1 MPYIAP
7 HLRKGPTKDEADA
20 EAIKAVRE
28 GSDHNFP
35 QLGRNGAT
43 ERSDRSMQ
51 WENIRTESEIS
62 SRVEARM
69 AQHFEDK
76 RMEEETT
83 YATLRR
89 VVPQPKPVIRQA
101 EPEPEP
107 EPVPE
112 IPTEGEWIEVKKK
125 QRKPKKKKSSDS
137 ENEDID
143 IHNFI
148 DIDES
153 SWT

>member
-7 HLRKGPTKDEADA
+7 HRRKEPTKDEADA
-20 EAIKAVRE
+20 EAIKAVSE
-28 GSDHNFP
+28 GSDHHFP

-43 ERSDRSMQ
+43 ERSDNSMQ
-51 WENIRTESEIS
+51 WGNIRTQTEIR

-76 RMEEETT
+76 RMEEEIT

-89 VVPQPKPVIRQA
+89 VVPQPKPVVRQV
-101 EPEPEP
+101 EPEP
-107 EPVPE
+107 EPVRE
-112 IPTEGEWIEVKKK
+112 IPAEGEWIEVKRKP
-125 QRKPKKKKSSDS
+125 RKPKKKKSSDS

-148 DIDES
+148 DNDES

>member
-7 HLRKGPTKDEADA
+7 HLRKEPTKDEANA
-20 EAIKAVRE
+20 EAIKVVSE
-28 GSDHNFP
+28 GSDHHFP

-43 ERSDRSMQ
+43 ERSDNSMQ
-51 WENIRTESEIS
+51 WGNIRTQSEIR

-69 AQHFEDK
+69 AEHFETK
-76 RMEEETT
+76 RQEEENT
-83 YATLRR
+83 YAILRR
-89 VVPQPKPVIRQA
+89 VVPQPKPVIRRQ
-101 EPEPEP
+101 EEEV

-112 IPTEGEWIEVKKK
+112 VPAEGEWIEVKKK
-125 QRKPKKKKSSDS
+125 ARKPKKNKSSDS

-143 IHNFI
+143 IQNFI
-148 DIDES
+148 DNDES

>member
-7 HLRKGPTKDEADA
+7 HRRKEPTKDEADA
-20 EAIKAVRE
+20 DAIKAVSE
-28 GSDHNFP
+28 GSDHHFP

-43 ERSDRSMQ
+43 ERSGRSMQ
-51 WENIRTESEIS
+51 WENIRTESEIK

-76 RMEEETT
+76 RMEEEIT

-89 VVPQPKPVIRQA
+89 VVPQPKPVVHRHV
-101 EPEPEP
+101 EEPEP
-107 EPVPE
+107 EPVRE
-112 IPTEGEWIEVKKK
+112 IPAEGEWIEVKRKP
-125 QRKPKKKKSSDS
+125 RKPKKKKSSDS

-143 IHNFI
+143 IHN
-148 DIDES
+148 
-153 SWT
+153 

>member
-7 HLRKGPTKDEADA
+7 HLRKEPTKDEANA
-20 EAIKAVRE
+20 EAIKVISE
-28 GSDHNFP
+28 GSDHHFP

-43 ERSDRSMQ
+43 ERSDNSMQ
-51 WENIRTESEIS
+51 WENIRTQSEIR

-69 AQHFEDK
+69 AEHFEKK
-76 RMEEETT
+76 RQEEEIT

-89 VVPQPKPVIRQA
+89 VVPQPKPIIRRQ
-101 EPEPEP
+101 EEEL
-107 EPVPE
+107 EPVLETPAE
-112 IPTEGEWIEVKKK
+112 DEWIEVKKK
-125 QRKPKKKKSSDS
+125 ARKPKKKKSSDS

-143 IHNFI
+143 IQNFI
-148 DIDES
+148 DNDES